1 MWRVFPCS
9 HTYFDACKSLFA
21 FRWRGRYCIVQS
33 TLLQRRQRPCFD
45 VRLRGMISK
54 NNYES
59 AILCKCIW
67 ELWRHARRSYFRRF
81 HWISES
87 FLFHS
92 GGVSSPIY
100 TAPNAVVDLYCPWMD
115 FINDR
120 RTSPD
125 GCKPIILSLRT
136 GLFYKARE
144 FAWANFAHMRQPTPP
159 PNVCTI
165 GINCFALFYWIH
177 A

>member
-1 MWRVFPCS
+1 MDRLSDFFSELLNKRDLMHFYSWTGKSGATLIWTPRVLCYNEGS
-9 HTYFDACKSLFA
+9 GHVLM
-21 FRWRGRYCIVQS
+21 
-33 TLLQRRQRPCFD
+33 
-45 VRLRGMISK
+45 RGMISK

-59 AILCKCIW
+59 AI
-67 ELWRHARRSYFRRF
+67 LWRHARRSYFRRF

-92 GGVSSPIY
+92 GGVSSMLLPSGRSILSLDGLHQWS
-100 TAPNAVVDLYCPWMD
+100 ADLSWWVQ
-115 FINDR
+115 
-120 RTSPD
+120 TW
-125 GCKPIILSLRT
+125 CKPIILSLRT

-144 FAWANFAHMRQPTPP
+144 FAWANFVHMRQPTPP

>member
-1 MWRVFPCS
+1 MIIFII
-9 HTYFDACKSLFA
+9 SLF
-21 FRWRGRYCIVQS
+21 FIILVIFWRMQKFICFSLTRAILYSCN
-33 TLLQRRQRPCFD
+33 LLCYNEGSGH
-45 VRLRGMISK
+45 VLMWGMISK

-92 GGVSSPIY
+92 GGVSSPLDG
-100 TAPNAVVDLYCPWMD
+100 AMRHGPQCCCRAVDLYCPWMD

-125 GCKPIILSLRT
+125 GCKPRPYVERMALVQTNHLIIMDWSILQ
-136 GLFYKARE
+136 G
-144 FAWANFAHMRQPTPP
+144 
-159 PNVCTI
+159 
-165 GINCFALFYWIH
+165 
-177 A
+177 

>member
-1 MWRVFPCS
+1 MIIFII
-9 HTYFDACKSLFA
+9 SLF
-21 FRWRGRYCIVQS
+21 FIILVIFWRMQKFICFSLTRAILYSCN
-33 TLLQRRQRPCFD
+33 LLCYNEGSGH
-45 VRLRGMISK
+45 VLMWGMISK

-92 GGVSSPIY
+92 GGVSSPLDG
-100 TAPNAVVDLYCPWMD
+100 TMWHSPQCCCRAVDLYCPWMD

-125 GCKPIILSLRT
+125 GCKPRP
-136 GLFYKARE
+136 YVER
-144 FAWANFAHMRQPTPP
+144 M
-159 PNVCTI
+159 
-165 GINCFALFYWIH
+165 ALTWNLTACRSRWQWRFE
-177 A
+177 